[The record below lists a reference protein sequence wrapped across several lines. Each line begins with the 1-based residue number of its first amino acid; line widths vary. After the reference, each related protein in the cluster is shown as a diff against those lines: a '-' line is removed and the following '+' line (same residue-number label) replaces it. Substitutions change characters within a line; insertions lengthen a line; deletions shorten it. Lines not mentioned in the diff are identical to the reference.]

1 MFSLVKD
8 INTCPKIA
16 GKILASSALARGGGE
31 RCVYVGGGGDERK
44 DRKGLLRA
52 R

>member
-31 RCVYVGGGGDERK
+31 RCVYVGGGMKEKTERVC
-44 DRKGLLRA
+44 
-52 R
+52 